1 MEQPNNNDIAE
12 ILGDRDDDA
21 AVDAAAFDNDD
32 DDDDGIFDP
41 ATTEQIR
48 TGALSILQNR
58 VNFPSRLRDRS
69 IIRFAHQFITNVDA
83 VVYDDDD
90 QVDNNEDNA
99 DNDGDD
105 DDDSFTSVL
114 SDIVFRPCTSQE
126 LRNSDEN

>member
-32 DDDDGIFDP
+32 DDDRGIFDP
-41 ATTEQIR
+41 AKTEQIR
-48 TGALSILQNR
+48 TGAISILQNR

-114 SDIVFRPCTSQE
+114 SDIVFRLCMSQE
-126 LRNSDEN
+126 LRNYEEN